1 MKGRLEGQVAIVT
14 GAGRG
19 IGRGVAQALLEE
31 GAKVV
36 VSQRSTDEL
45 ERTAAALREYG
56 EVSAFGCD
64 VADRAQ
70 VHALCD
76 HALRQFGGLDVMVAN
91 AGLALGAPF
100 LEITEEDWDRQIEV
114 NLKGAFLCGQ
124 AAAQRMVQR
133 GTKGRIILI
142 SSICATAAEPD
153 CAHYNASKGGV
164 SALCKSMAL
173 DLARY
178 GIVTNAIAP
187 GWILSSATED
197 VAAPYTA
204 EGGEP
209 FPLSPIG
216 RIGRPADI
224 GGAAA
229 WLADP
234 RTDWVSG
241 AVVTVDGAQTAALG
255 MLEAA

>member
-1 MKGRLEGQVAIVT
+1 
-14 GAGRG
+14 
-19 IGRGVAQALLEE
+19 LLEE

-36 VSQRSTDEL
+36 VSQRSVDEL
-45 ERTAAALREYG
+45 ERTADELREYG
-56 EVSAFGCD
+56 EVSAFRCD
-64 VADRAQ
+64 VSDRGQ

-76 HALRQFGGLDVMVAN
+76 HALSEFGGLDVMVAN
-91 AGLALGAPF
+91 AGLSLWAPF

-124 AAAQRMVQR
+124 AAAQRMVDR

-142 SSICATAAEPD
+142 SSICAIAAEPD

-164 SALCKSMAL
+164 SALCKAMAL
-173 DLARY
+173 DLAKY

-187 GWILSSATED
+187 GWILSAATED
-197 VAAPYTA
+197 LAAPYAA
-204 EGGEP
+204 EGGDR

-224 GGAAA
+224 GGAAV